1 VTFCVRRQSGN
12 THAMAVAMPRV
23 RENDTPGPDQ
33 RAKQLEVEK
42 LKAEVEEVRL
52 QSQQLRL
59 QLQALGADASLV
71 PQKIKAGTGTGL
83 DSHYELRSL
92 FQWLVE
98 TVNLEQQV
106 VFECGNGE
114 GEVQVGGRHVLLHR
128 MATWQLSGSLKLSV
142 PLELQAEISG
152 LLLQARKRGRIDE
165 EVENLYSTWELL
177 SAEVV
182 SATSTVS
189 APEPA
194 IFLVHRQTG
203 QAVVVAKWP
212 TVEFRRPDSFDP
224 GRHFQRR
231 VAATT
236 SGDVPTCGDRVEV
249 EYEGNW
255 FTGTLQSVEG
265 DVANVKCDVDP
276 PGVVT
281 VAPLT
286 SVRPARKRKEEKVGQ
301 ARRRARSI
309 G

>member
-1 VTFCVRRQSGN
+1 
-12 THAMAVAMPRV
+12 MAVA
-23 RENDTPGPDQ
+23 TLPGDLPDQ
-33 RAKQLEVEK
+33 IKIKQLEVEQ

-71 PQKIKAGTGTGL
+71 PSRIKAGSGTL
-83 DSHYELRSL
+83 EHFELRSL

-98 TVNLEQQV
+98 SVNLEHQV

-128 MATWQLSGSLKLSV
+128 MASWQLSGSLKLSV

-152 LLLQARKRGRIDE
+152 LLLQARNRGRIDE
-165 EVENLYSTWELL
+165 EVEKFSRTWELL

-182 SATSTVS
+182 SATS
-189 APEPA
+189 AGGEPA
-194 IFLVHRQTG
+194 IFLVHRTTG

-212 TVEFRRPDSFDP
+212 AVEFRQDSFDP
-224 GRHFQRR
+224 GRHFGRR
-231 VAATT
+231 PMPPLGRSVETR
-236 SGDVPTCGDRVEV
+236 GRNQERVEV

-276 PGVVT
+276 AGVVT

-286 SVRPARKRKEEKVGQ
+286 SVRPVRKRQENKAGQQ
-301 ARRRARSI
+301 ARRRARSV